1 MNGRWSSLVQV
12 DVVSQLYF
20 LEDPSMQAYH
30 RLVSVLQR
38 IRQDVATLLEKEAI
52 NAACRPRFCQ
62 VSVTTALAVL
72 PTNRLRAGSK
82 ATDHFK
88 RGREDLM
95 LALST
100 CRLGRRRS
108 GCVAA
113 MFHQCPQRAFWPPRR
128 APRARESSCGCGK
141 VTSGSRHQR
150 DISGAKRSV
159 VPSIGDGGGQQ
170 LSCRCWRCDT
180 AHWTQPRRK
189 TDKVAS

>member
-1 MNGRWSSLVQV
+1 QTWRDGVRLCSWFLRGGM
-12 DVVSQLYF
+12 VSDF
-20 LEDPSMQAYH
+20 
-30 RLVSVLQR
+30 VLGSYVPWR
-38 IRQDVATLLEKEAI
+38 DGGGM
-52 NAACRPRFCQ
+52 

-88 RGREDLM
+88 RGRQDLI

-128 APRARESSCGCGK
+128 APRARESGCGFGK
-141 VTSGSRHQR
+141 VTSGSRH
-150 DISGAKRSV
+150 DTNAISVERSARLSL
-159 VPSIGDGGGQQ
+159 PIGDGGGQQ

>member
-1 MNGRWSSLVQV
+1 MSRGKTASTASIVKEFRGHH
-12 DVVSQLYF
+12 
-20 LEDPSMQAYH
+20 H
-30 RLVSVLQR
+30 R
-38 IRQDVATLLEKEAI
+38 A
-52 NAACRPRFCQ
+52 
-62 VSVTTALAVL
+62 SVTTALAVL

-88 RGREDLM
+88 RGREDLI
-95 LALST
+95 LAWSS

-128 APRARESSCGCGK
+128 GPRARESGCGFGK

-159 VPSIGDGGGQQ
+159 VPSHRGWGSATTL
-170 LSCRCWRCDT
+170 LSVLEVRHGSLDST
-180 AHWTQPRRK
+180 PAQ
-189 TDKVAS
+189 D